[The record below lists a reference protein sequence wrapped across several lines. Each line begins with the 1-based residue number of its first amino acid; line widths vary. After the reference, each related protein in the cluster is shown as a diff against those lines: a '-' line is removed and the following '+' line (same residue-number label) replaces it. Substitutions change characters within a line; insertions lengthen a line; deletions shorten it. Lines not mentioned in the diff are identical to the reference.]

1 MSKVINTYYN
11 THKPMVRGESPS
23 HVVKDIHGLVPYV
36 KDVVLYLTEHKKI
49 KSAVTPE
56 SKKIIVAELKR
67 RVDRGI
73 IKSNVKKGFWESVYK
88 TLSV

>member
-1 MSKVINTYYN
+1 M
-11 THKPMVRGESPS
+11 
-23 HVVKDIHGLVPYV
+23 
-36 KDVVLYLTEHKKI
+36 VLYLTEHKKI

-88 TLSV
+88 TLSVL

>member
-1 MSKVINTYYN
+1 
-11 THKPMVRGESPS
+11 MVRGESPS